1 MCEGL
6 PHEEGITEH
15 KQNDHACSTGVKCP
29 SDQGC
34 SFHLMGGG
42 EGEEGKGRRGRG
54 EGRGGGEGEEKGRR
68 RRGGGRI
75 TLNMLQVA
83 RCSRSH
89 GHKT

>member
-15 KQNDHACSTGVKCP
+15 KQTDHACSTGVKCP

-42 EGEEGKGRRGRG
+42 EREEGKGRRRRGREG
-54 EGRGGGEGEEKGRR
+54 EEEKGRR
-68 RRGGGRI
+68 KDNTKHVASC
-75 TLNMLQVA
+75 TLQ
-83 RCSRSH
+83 
-89 GHKT
+89 

>member
-15 KQNDHACSTGVKCP
+15 KQTDHACSTGVKCP

-42 EGEEGKGRRGRG
+42 EGGRG
-54 EGRGGGEGEEKGRR
+54 GEEEKGKRRGGGEGEEEG
-68 RRGGGRI
+68 
-75 TLNMLQVA
+75 
-83 RCSRSH
+83 
-89 GHKT
+89 